1 MRTESLI
8 TQWQLRRW
16 VAASAATVLLTCSAI
31 CSAAEPGAKRFPV
44 TQQMVLKAMK
54 SRRMPVD
61 GLQVALS
68 AEITASVPNPDLEVQ
83 SVSVTGTRRA
93 MLRLACKSSAEC
105 IPFYI
110 SAAWPEG
117 SDPVSLPSPAPAQQ
131 TRTLTQGSQ
140 APVALRAGTPATLT
154 IDDDRLHIQLR
165 VITLQS
171 GSEGERIRVA
181 TPDRRKAFVAEVLSS
196 SLLKGSF

>member
-1 MRTESLI
+1 MRTESLF
-8 TQWQLRRW
+8 TQSQLRRT
-16 VAASAATVLLTCSAI
+16 VAASAATVLLATTGI
-31 CSAAEPGAKRFPV
+31 CSAAAPGAKRFPV
-44 TQQMVLKAMK
+44 TQQMVMDAMK

-61 GLQVALS
+61 GLQVELS
-68 AEITASVPNPDLEVQ
+68 AAITASVPNPDLEVQ
-83 SVSVTGTRRA
+83 SVSLTGDRHA
-93 MLRLACKSSAEC
+93 MLRLACRNSAEC

-110 SAAWPEG
+110 SAAWPQG
-117 SDPVSLPSPAPAQQ
+117 SEPIALPGPASAQP
-131 TRTLTQGSQ
+131 TRTWTQSSQ
-140 APVALRAGTPATLT
+140 APTALRAGMPATLT

-171 GSEGERIRVA
+171 GTEGEMIRVT